1 MYYKLYLIV
10 ANKQYHRKMSAHAR
24 DLKTANIL
32 NFLLFKQKHGNL
44 INQGKRKKHQ
54 ITLNS
59 RLVNSP
65 STLKI

>member
-1 MYYKLYLIV
+1 
-10 ANKQYHRKMSAHAR
+10 MSAHAR

-54 ITLNS
+54 IILNS